1 MTEEDENGGELLIP
15 QPDRL
20 QLSFERISATG
31 ILKKYFQV
39 KLQFDN
45 FFNFFSGMYLLDLGD
60 MFYLYICRG
69 IHQMILERVLGV
81 TRLQDV
87 DETMTELPEK
97 DNDESDRMRVFI
109 SWLNA
114 SKPYPAPIQ
123 IIR

>member
-1 MTEEDENGGELLIP
+1 MKITRQIDLVLP
-15 QPDRL
+15 
-20 QLSFERISATG
+20 
-31 ILKKYFQV
+31 YFAYECYN
-39 KLQFDN
+39 LTN
-45 FFNFFSGMYLLDLGD
+45 FFKFFSGMYLLDLGD

-69 IHQMILERVLGV
+69 IHSMILERLFGV

-97 DNDESDRMRVFI
+97 DNDESDRLRVFI

>member
-1 MTEEDENGGELLIP
+1 M
-15 QPDRL
+15 
-20 QLSFERISATG
+20 
-31 ILKKYFQV
+31 
-39 KLQFDN
+39 QFDK
-45 FFNFFSGMYLLDLGD
+45 FLNFFSGMYLLDLGD